1 MDAHAWDE
9 RYRNDDLVWGI
20 EPNQFVRRQCE
31 SFLPGAALDL
41 ACGEGRNALWLAQ
54 LGWQVLG
61 IDYSSVAI
69 ARAEALTAR
78 QPYDVAIRLSWRVA
92 DVTTV
97 AVKEESFDLALVSY
111 VHLPPEQ
118 RAALMVKAARAVRS
132 QGRLI
137 VVGHDRRN
145 LVEGVSGPQDETLLY
160 DPHELSD
167 LLGALP
173 DMSVQLA
180 ATVERP
186 TDNGVAL
193 DTLVRARR
201 A

>member
-1 MDAHAWDE
+1 MDAHGWDE

-31 SFLPGAALDL
+31 SFPPGSALDL

-61 IDYSSVAI
+61 IDYSPVAI
-69 ARAEALTAR
+69 ARAEALTAG
-78 QPYDVAIRLSWRVA
+78 QPYDVAILLSWRVA

-97 AVKEESFDLALVSY
+97 PVKEESVDLALLSY

-118 RAALMVKAARAVRS
+118 RAALMLKAARSVRP

-145 LVEGVSGPQDETLLY
+145 LREGVSGPQDESLLY
-160 DPHELSD
+160 DPEELSE
-167 LLGALP
+167 LLGALAGV
-173 DMSVQLA
+173 SVELA

-186 TDNGVAL
+186 TDQGVAL

-201 A
+201 S

>member
-1 MDAHAWDE
+1 MDAHGWDE

-31 SFLPGAALDL
+31 SFPPGSALDL

-61 IDYSSVAI
+61 IDYSPVAI
-69 ARAEALTAR
+69 ARAEALTAG

-97 AVKEESFDLALVSY
+97 PVKEESVDLALLSY

-118 RAALMVKAARAVRS
+118 RAALMLKAARSVRP

-145 LVEGVSGPQDETLLY
+145 LREGVSGPQDESLLY
-160 DPHELSD
+160 DPEELSE
-167 LLGALP
+167 LLGALAGV
-173 DMSVQLA
+173 SVELA

-186 TDNGVAL
+186 TDQGVAL

-201 A
+201 S

>member
-31 SFLPGAALDL
+31 SFLPGVALDL
-41 ACGEGRNALWLAQ
+41 GCGEGRNALWLAQ

-61 IDYSSVAI
+61 VDYSPVAI

-97 AVKEESFDLALVSY
+97 AIKEESYDLALVSY

-118 RAALMVKAARAVRS
+118 RAALMLKAARAVRS
-132 QGRLI
+132 RGRLI

-145 LVEGVSGPQDETLLY
+145 LREGVSGPQDETLLY
-160 DPHELSD
+160 DPAELSD
-167 LLGALP
+167 LLAALA
-173 DMSVQLA
+173 DISVELA
-180 ATVERP
+180 ATVDRP
-186 TDNGVAL
+186 TGHGVAL

>member
-9 RYRNDDLVWGI
+9 RYRNDELVWGI

-31 SFLPGAALDL
+31 SFLPGVALDL

-78 QPYDVAIRLSWRVA
+78 QPYDVAIRLSWRVG
-92 DVTTV
+92 DVTRV
-97 AVKEESFDLALVSY
+97 PIKEESFDLALVSY
-111 VHLPPEQ
+111 VHLPPGQ
-118 RAALMVKAARAVRS
+118 RAALMLKAGRAVRS

-145 LVEGVSGPQDETLLY
+145 LREGVSGPQNETLLY
-160 DPHELSD
+160 DAEELSD

-173 DMSVQLA
+173 DMSVELA
-180 ATVERP
+180 ATVERQ
-186 TDNGVAL
+186 TDDGVAL
-193 DTLVRARR
+193 DTLVRARH